1 MLVEKVGGGAS
12 LLQGPSPRPSGES
25 QESRGQPPEVC
36 VLGVC
41 WGGTRRG
48 GERRVKDVN
57 EVGEGV
63 QEKGLASVLKGQQGS

>member
-12 LLQGPSPRPSGES
+12 LLQEPPPRPSGES
-25 QESRGQPPEVC
+25 QESRGQHPEVC

-41 WGGTRRG
+41 WGGARRG
-48 GERRVKDVN
+48 GERWVKDVN